1 MTKILSIKEQYDF
14 PPLSLAI
21 GLFDGLHLGHQMLF
35 KETLTD
41 EGESSV
47 LTFTNDL
54 KNKTKNDQ
62 NGPLLTEKEKEEMLS
77 SFHIKNEFILPFDE
91 ETKNTTKEEFIAFL
105 LSLNV
110 RKIVVGEDFTFGK
123 FSQGKAKDLL
133 SLMDK
138 GVKVEILPLF
148 EINGEKVSSTRI
160 RALLND
166 HQIKEANEL
175 LGYDFFY
182 QGRVIH
188 GKENGRKIS
197 FPTANIDLENKKF
210 RLSNGVYKTRTILN
224 GTSYPSMT
232 NIGNHPT
239 IDPLKS
245 AIIETHIF
253 LLDDDLYG
261 NDIMVE
267 FLSFIREQKKFSSL
281 LELKE
286 QLNKDKEKCLEKQD

>member
-1 MTKILSIKEQYDF
+1 M
-14 PPLSLAI
+14 
-21 GLFDGLHLGHQMLF
+21 
-35 KETLTD
+35 
-41 EGESSV
+41 
-47 LTFTNDL
+47 
-54 KNKTKNDQ
+54 
-62 NGPLLTEKEKEEMLS
+62 
-77 SFHIKNEFILPFDE
+77 
-91 ETKNTTKEEFIAFL
+91 
-105 LSLNV
+105 NV

-253 LLDDDLYG
+253 SLDDDLYG

-286 QLNKDKEKCLEKQD
+286 QLNKDKEKCLEKQG

>member
-1 MTKILSIKEQYDF
+1 
-14 PPLSLAI
+14 
-21 GLFDGLHLGHQMLF
+21 
-35 KETLTD
+35 
-41 EGESSV
+41 
-47 LTFTNDL
+47 
-54 KNKTKNDQ
+54 
-62 NGPLLTEKEKEEMLS
+62 MLS

-110 RKIVVGEDFTFGK
+110 RKIVIGEDFTFGK
-123 FSQGKAKDLL
+123 FGQGKAKDLL

-210 RLSNGVYKTRTILN
+210 RLPNGVYKTRTILN

-253 LLDDDLYG
+253 SLDDDLYG

>member
-210 RLSNGVYKTRTILN
+210 RLSNGV
-224 GTSYPSMT
+224 
-232 NIGNHPT
+232 
-239 IDPLKS
+239 
-245 AIIETHIF
+245 
-253 LLDDDLYG
+253 
-261 NDIMVE
+261 
-267 FLSFIREQKKFSSL
+267 
-281 LELKE
+281 
-286 QLNKDKEKCLEKQD
+286 

>member
-41 EGESSV
+41 DGESSV

-62 NGPLLTEKEKEEMLS
+62 NCPLLTEKEKEEMLS

-182 QGRVIH
+182 QRRVIH
-188 GKENGRKIS
+188 GKENGR
-197 FPTANIDLENKKF
+197 
-210 RLSNGVYKTRTILN
+210 
-224 GTSYPSMT
+224 
-232 NIGNHPT
+232 
-239 IDPLKS
+239 
-245 AIIETHIF
+245 
-253 LLDDDLYG
+253 
-261 NDIMVE
+261 
-267 FLSFIREQKKFSSL
+267 
-281 LELKE
+281 
-286 QLNKDKEKCLEKQD
+286 